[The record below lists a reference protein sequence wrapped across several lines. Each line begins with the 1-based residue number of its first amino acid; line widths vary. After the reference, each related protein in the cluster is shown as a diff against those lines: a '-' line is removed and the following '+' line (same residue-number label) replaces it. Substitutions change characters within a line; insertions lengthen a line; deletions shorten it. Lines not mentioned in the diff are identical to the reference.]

1 MKTKVIASLLLV
13 LLCLGATAC
22 TLQTPMGTFTMNY
35 DADQKSD
42 KVLFTDDT
50 GNTKTINTDDLNGEI
65 DSLLNDVDLPQ
76 GATTEDLKNFVNGTS
91 ESIGVQDSIDGIQDA
106 LDSVQEGIT
115 DPADVSDLEEP
126 LVDGDNVQD
135 GLSDILGD

>member
-1 MKTKVIASLLLV
+1 
-13 LLCLGATAC
+13 
-22 TLQTPMGTFTMNY
+22 NY

-91 ESIGVQDSIDGIQDA
+91 ESLGVQDSIDGIQDA

>member
-115 DPADVSDLEEP
+115 NPADVSDLEEP
-126 LVDGDNVQD
+126 IVDGDNVQD
-135 GLSDILGD
+135 GLNDILDD

>member
-115 DPADVSDLEEP
+115 DTADVSDLEEP

>member
-13 LLCLGATAC
+13 LLCLSATAC

-91 ESIGVQDSIDGIQDA
+91 ESLGVQDSIDGIQDD